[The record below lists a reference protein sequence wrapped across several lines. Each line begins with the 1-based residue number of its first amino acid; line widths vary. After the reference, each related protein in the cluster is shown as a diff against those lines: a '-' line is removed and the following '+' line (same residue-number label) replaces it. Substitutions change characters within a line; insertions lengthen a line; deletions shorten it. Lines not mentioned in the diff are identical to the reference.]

1 MNEEHSVVIIDYL
14 DHPEDAEKE
23 RAMRQLMASGKISE
37 EELTYYTATY
47 RQTTQL
53 SQPIPSDR
61 LRTRVYDMIR
71 EEQSTSQP
79 HFSSLAGFLS
89 RWIQRISLT
98 QLAGASLLVLL
109 GVCLGFWLRPTQ
121 AYEMQLSTLT
131 GEVQRMREMM
141 VLTLLEQP
149 SASQRLKAVSIST
162 QLSYTDETIYQALL
176 KTLNHDS
183 QVNVRLAA
191 LDALIDYADRP
202 LVRQGLIEAIS
213 HQESPLVQI
222 TLAEIMVQLQEKRSV
237 EELRKLLKQQE
248 LNESAEQ
255 EIKKSIKQLI

>member
-1 MNEEHSVVIIDYL
+1 MNEEHSIAIIAYL
-14 DHPEDAEKE
+14 DNPKDAEKE
-23 RAMRQLMASGKISE
+23 RAVQQLIASGELSE
-37 EELTYYTATY
+37 DDLAYYTATY

-53 SQPIPSDR
+53 SQPLPSDR
-61 LRTRVYDMIR
+61 LRSRVYDMIR
-71 EEQSTSQP
+71 EEQSADRL
-79 HFSSLAGFLS
+79 HFSSWAGSLS
-89 RWIQRISLT
+89 GWMQRISLT

-109 GVCLGFWLRPTQ
+109 GVCLGFWLRPTE
-121 AYEMQLSTLT
+121 AYETQLSTLT

-202 LVRQGLIEAIS
+202 LVRQGLIEAIA
-213 HQESPLVQI
+213 HQDSPLVQI

-237 EELRKLLKQQE
+237 DELRNLLKQQE
-248 LNESAEQ
+248 LNESAKQ